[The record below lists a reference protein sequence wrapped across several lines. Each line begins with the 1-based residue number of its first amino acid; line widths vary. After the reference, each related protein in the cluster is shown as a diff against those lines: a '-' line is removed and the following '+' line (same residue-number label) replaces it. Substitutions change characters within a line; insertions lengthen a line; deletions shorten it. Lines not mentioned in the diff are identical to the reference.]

1 MPHCRK
7 IKLNK
12 LFDIHASFTGLEPEI
27 RKLCLRIE
35 TNEQGPRSQVELTL
49 RITDPESSDFL
60 YVMQVNEASY
70 PDLKNQLKI
79 VVDFVNF
86 PEMLIYELEK
96 YTDLDIVAEKG
107 TTHYMVL
114 CCPGGD
120 QKKCTLELMEQTPFR
135 KTAMMVFPLRQ
146 ATSAEC
152 IGYLGE
158 ELEITRQQKNDL
170 NQKYELACA
179 EREGYKEKVRS
190 LSAKYSESESI
201 YKKSMENQEIKFQ
214 KKLNAMKEAA
224 IEKRRKE
231 TSIADEEKRRLVEQ
245 HKALEVKLHDQISRL
260 TKDVSNQSQELLM
273 EKAARTNTETQLTCV
288 RREVE
293 SSNKELEDLRQKMV
307 KSQKQIHELRLN
319 NQKGDVLL
327 AGRAEEVKSLRERQI
342 EHAEAVAHLREEISR
357 LNNQITTLI
366 AEKQKVRKSN
376 STLKEF
382 CLMRDQTLRVQAEK
396 INSLNRALTEA
407 NERAEKSIK
416 LEGQLAQA
424 NESKSCRETQFDAL
438 NAENKKLNEEVQ
450 SLKDKLMRTTQA
462 LKSLSE
468 ELHGVKKN
476 RLPVSIAAGLAR
488 RSRTLEGRSKGPPPP
503 CAVPPMLPS
512 QVFSSRASRDGYR
525 ENVSKEIQSVE
536 QKENK
541 SRHVYFNRS

>member
-1 MPHCRK
+1 MPSCRK

-12 LFDIHASFTGLEPEI
+12 LFDIHASFTGMEPKA

-35 TNEQGPRSQVELTL
+35 TNAKGPRSQVELTL
-49 RITDPESSDFL
+49 RITDPERSDFL
-60 YVMQVNEASY
+60 YVMQVSEASY
-70 PDLKNQLKI
+70 PDLKTQLKI

-114 CCPGGD
+114 SCKEGGK
-120 QKKCTLELMEQTPFR
+120 KKCTLELMEQTPFR

-170 NQKYELACA
+170 DQNYEIACA
-179 EREGYKEKVRS
+179 EREGFKEKVRS
-190 LSAKYSESESI
+190 LTVKYSEGERI
-201 YKKSMENQEIKFQ
+201 YKMSLENQEIKFQ
-214 KKLNAMKEAA
+214 KKLNAMKEAG

-231 TSIADEEKRRLVEQ
+231 TSIAEEEKRRLVEQ
-245 HKALEVKLHDQISRL
+245 HKAREVKLNEQISRL
-260 TKDVSNQSQELLM
+260 TKEVSNQSQELLK
-273 EKAARTNTETQLTCV
+273 EKAVRTNTETQLTCV

-293 SSNKELEDLRQKMV
+293 SSNKELEGLRQKMV

-357 LNNQITTLI
+357 LNNQVTTLI
-366 AEKQKVRKSN
+366 AEKQKVKKSN

-396 INSLNRALTEA
+396 INSLNKALTEA
-407 NERAEKSIK
+407 NKRAEKSIK

-450 SLKDKLMRTTQA
+450 SLKDKLYRTTQA
-462 LKSLSE
+462 LKSVSE
-468 ELHGVKKN
+468 ELHSVKKN
-476 RLPVSIAAGLAR
+476 RLPVSITSGLAR
-488 RSRTLEGRSKGPPPP
+488 RSRMFDGRSKGPPPP
-503 CAVPPMLPS
+503 CAVPPKLPS
-512 QVFSSRASRDGYR
+512 QVFSSRASRDDYR
-525 ENVSKEIQSVE
+525 ENVSNEIQSV
-536 QKENK
+536 QPKENK
-541 SRHVYFNRS
+541 SRHAYFNQS